1 MTVVVSMFAVGERC
15 VPYPDTNPRL
25 HPVPNDTNITVCANY
40 TGFSLQTFMDNMY
53 GAYHFL
59 IVYNN
64 NNSLISLTQRDK
76 NAKYN
81 RYVS

>member
-1 MTVVVSMFAVGERC
+1 MTGVIVTVVVSMFAVGERC

-53 GAYHFL
+53 GAFHL
-59 IVYNN
+59 CVIVGYD
-64 NNSLISLTQRDK
+64 ISVFAIALC
-76 NAKYN
+76 
-81 RYVS
+81 